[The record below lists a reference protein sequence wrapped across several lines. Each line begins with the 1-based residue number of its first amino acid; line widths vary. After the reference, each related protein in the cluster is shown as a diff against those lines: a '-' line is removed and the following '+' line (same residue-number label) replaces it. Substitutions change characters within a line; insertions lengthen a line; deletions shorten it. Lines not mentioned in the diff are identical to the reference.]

1 MASIGAIL
9 FGVAGR
15 LDWTPAWALIALF
28 SVYVTAGVA
37 YFSWKD
43 PELLLER
50 TKKPS
55 NVPRWDRILLRVYP
69 ALLGCLIVTAALDA
83 GRYRWAPVPL
93 LLQWLGAVGLL
104 AAFAVVWWCTATNH
118 YLASYA
124 RLQADRGQRV
134 VSEGPY
140 AIVRHPM
147 YTSVTVLDIS
157 MALLLGSWLALVP
170 AAAIGLLLVV
180 RTRLEDRMLL
190 DGLSGYRD
198 YALHVP
204 RRLVP
209 GVW

>member
-1 MASIGAIL
+1 M
-9 FGVAGR
+9 
-15 LDWTPAWALIALF
+15 
-28 SVYVTAGVA
+28 TAGVA

-50 TKKPS
+50 TTKPS

-69 ALLGCLIVTAALDA
+69 ALLGCLFLTAALHA

-93 LLQWLGAVGLL
+93 PLQWLGAVGML
-104 AAFAVVWWCTATNH
+104 AAFLVVWWCTATNH

-124 RLQADRGQRV
+124 RLQTDRGQRV

-147 YTSVTVLDIS
+147 YASMTVLDDSI
-157 MALLLGSWLALVP
+157 ALLLGSWLALVP
-170 AAAIGLLLVV
+170 ASAIGLLAVV
-180 RTRLEDRMLL
+180 RTWLEDRMLL
-190 DGLSGYRD
+190 DGLPGYRD

-204 RRLVP
+204 RRLMP